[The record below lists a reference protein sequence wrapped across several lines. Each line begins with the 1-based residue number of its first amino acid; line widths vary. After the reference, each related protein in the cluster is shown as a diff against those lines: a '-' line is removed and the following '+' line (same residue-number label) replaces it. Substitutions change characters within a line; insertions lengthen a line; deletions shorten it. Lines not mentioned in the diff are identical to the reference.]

1 MVGVA
6 SPGSGLSIGPGL
18 VAELCMGSPD
28 YVNLRSREIGG
39 FISCA
44 FGTYAACMHGK
55 LTMQARGHA
64 YACL

>member
-1 MVGVA
+1 MVDVV
-6 SPGSGLSIGPGL
+6 SLGSGLSIGPGL

-28 YVNLRSREIGG
+28 YVYLRSREIGG

-44 FGTYAACMHGK
+44 LGTYAACMYGK
-55 LTMQARGHA
+55 LTMQASGHA